1 MRLRSKAL
9 LGLGAAAGCSP
20 WGIQL
25 EKSELVPTVATVRWS
40 TPSATSSWI
49 EYGPSDDYGMATPAS
64 TGTEHEAVLLGLWER
79 ERFHYRVVT
88 EDGDSSRDRSFR
100 TGSLPDRAPTFEIS
114 GDPASWSGY
123 ELIPTTHNV
132 DALSIVDPEGRR
144 VWFREIDP
152 GFVMVRGL
160 ISLDGESLLLSQ
172 ASTGGG
178 EQGPDTSILRVAWD
192 GTELERIPLPML
204 DHDFLELP
212 DGRVAGLCLVEH
224 PDYLA
229 YGDAITIA
237 EPDGSLTQVWNAW
250 EAFDPEIIGSDHLE
264 ETHWTHANALD
275 HLPDEDAW
283 LVGFRH
289 LDGLVK
295 IDGASGEIL
304 WGLSGEVNDFA
315 FTDGSLQ
322 TGAQHQFQQL
332 EDGILVFDNGTSER
346 GWSRAVEYALDF
358 DGMVADQVWEYR
370 HAEDGYSGV
379 RGNVTRF
386 EDGSTQVAW
395 GNLGRIEDVDPSGT
409 MLWQLDISSG
419 ETVIYAERVEGLYLR

>member
-1 MRLRSKAL
+1 M
-9 LGLGAAAGCSP
+9 
-20 WGIQL
+20 
-25 EKSELVPTVATVRWS
+25 
-40 TPSATSSWI
+40 
-49 EYGPSDDYGMATPAS
+49 
-64 TGTEHEAVLLGLWER
+64 
-79 ERFHYRVVT
+79 
-88 EDGDSSRDRSFR
+88 
-100 TGSLPDRAPTFEIS
+100 
-114 GDPASWSGY
+114 
-123 ELIPTTHNV
+123 
-132 DALSIVDPEGRR
+132 
-144 VWFREIDP
+144 
-152 GFVMVRGL
+152 
-160 ISLDGESLLLSQ
+160 
-172 ASTGGG
+172 
-178 EQGPDTSILRVAWD
+178 
-192 GTELERIPLPML
+192 
-204 DHDFLELP
+204 
-212 DGRVAGLCLVEH
+212 
-224 PDYLA
+224 
-229 YGDAITIA
+229 
-237 EPDGSLTQVWNAW
+237 
-250 EAFDPEIIGSDHLE
+250 
-264 ETHWTHANALD
+264 
-275 HLPDEDAW
+275 
-283 LVGFRH
+283 GFRH